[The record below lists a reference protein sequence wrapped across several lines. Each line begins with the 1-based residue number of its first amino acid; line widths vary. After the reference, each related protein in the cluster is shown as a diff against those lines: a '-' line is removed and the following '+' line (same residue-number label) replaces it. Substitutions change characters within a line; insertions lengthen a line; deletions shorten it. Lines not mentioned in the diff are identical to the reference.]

1 LTFLQGVST
10 NTSNW
15 LFFRRLTV
23 KVHEYQAKEILTR
36 YGVAVPRGKVAF
48 SAEQAYAIA
57 KELGGTVVVKAQ
69 IHAGGRGK
77 GTFTDGFKG
86 GVKLAP
92 TADEA
97 AEFAKKMLGNTLVT
111 HQTGPEGKEVQ
122 KVYVTEASSIA
133 KEYYLG
139 IVLDRAKQSN
149 VIMFSTEGGVEIEK
163 VAAETPEKIL
173 KVWVDPLLGIQPF
186 HARQVAFGLGF
197 KGQAFKE
204 CVKLVMA
211 LYKAHE
217 ETDATLTEIN
227 PLILSDDGHVLALDA
242 KMNFDDSA
250 MHRHPDVLEMRD
262 LSEEDPLETEASKF
276 DLNYIRLDGNI
287 GCMVN
292 GAGLAMAT
300 MDVIKLE
307 GGEPA
312 NFLDVGGGATTER
325 VKHAFEILLSDKHVK
340 AVLINIFGGIVRC
353 DVIAEGVIAAAK
365 EIGVSLPV
373 VVRLQGTNV
382 DKGKAMLRDSGLEF
396 SVASNLKEAA
406 QMAVASVK

>member
-1 LTFLQGVST
+1 
-10 NTSNW
+10 
-15 LFFRRLTV
+15 V
-23 KVHEYQAKEILTR
+23 KVHEYQAKEILGR
-36 YGVAVPRGKVAF
+36 YGVAVPRGKVAL
-48 SAEQAYAIA
+48 SAEQAYAAA
-57 KELGGTVVVKAQ
+57 KEIGGTVVVKAQ

-86 GVKLAP
+86 GVKLAQ

-97 AEFAKKMLGNTLVT
+97 AEFAKKMLGNVLVT
-111 HQTGPEGKEVQ
+111 HQTGPSGKEVQ
-122 KVYVTEASSIA
+122 KVYVTEASDIA

-139 IVLDRAKQSN
+139 IVLDRARQMN
-149 VIMFSTEGGVEIEK
+149 VIMSSTEGGVEIEK

-173 KVWVDPLLGIQPF
+173 KTWIDPLVGIQPF
-186 HARQVAFGLGF
+186 HARRIAFGLGF
-197 KGQAFKE
+197 KGEAFKE
-204 CVKLVMA
+204 CVKLVTA
-211 LYKAHE
+211 LYRAHE

-227 PLILSDDGHVLALDA
+227 PLILTKDGHVLALDA
-242 KMNFDDSA
+242 KMNFDDNA
-250 MHRHPDVLEMRD
+250 LFRHPDIVEMRD
-262 LSEEDPLETEASKF
+262 LSEEEPLEIEASKY

-325 VKHAFEILLSDKHVK
+325 VKNAFKILLSDKNVK

-382 DKGKAMLRDSGLEF
+382 DKGKAMLAASGLKF
-396 SVASNLKEAA
+396 AVADNLKQAA

>member
-1 LTFLQGVST
+1 
-10 NTSNW
+10 
-15 LFFRRLTV
+15 
-23 KVHEYQAKEILTR
+23 
-36 YGVAVPRGKVAF
+36 
-48 SAEQAYAIA
+48 
-57 KELGGTVVVKAQ
+57 
-69 IHAGGRGK
+69 
-77 GTFTDGFKG
+77 
-86 GVKLAP
+86 
-92 TADEA
+92 
-97 AEFAKKMLGNTLVT
+97 MLGNVLVT
-111 HQTGPEGKEVQ
+111 HQTGPSGREVQ
-122 KVYVTEASSIA
+122 KVYITEASSIA

-139 IVLDRAKQSN
+139 IVLDRARQMN
-149 VIMFSTEGGVEIEK
+149 VIMASTEGGVEIEK
-163 VAAETPEKIL
+163 VAAETPEKIQ

-197 KGQAFKE
+197 TGDAYKE
-204 CVKLVMA
+204 CVKLVTA

-217 ETDATLTEIN
+217 DTDSTLTEIN
-227 PLILSDDGHVLALDA
+227 PLIITGDGHVLALDA
-242 KMNFDDSA
+242 KMSFDDNA
-250 MHRHPDVLEMRD
+250 LYRHPDIVEMRD
-262 LSEEDPLETEASKF
+262 LSEEEPLEIEASKF
-276 DLNYIRLDGNI
+276 DLNYIKLDGHI

-325 VKHAFEILLSDKHVK
+325 VKNAFRILLSDKNVK

-382 DKGKAMLRDSGLEF
+382 DKGKQMLAASGLKF
-396 SVASNLKEAA
+396 AVADNLKQAA

>member
-1 LTFLQGVST
+1 M
-10 NTSNW
+10 
-15 LFFRRLTV
+15 

-36 YGVAVPRGKVAF
+36 YGVAVPKGTVAF
-48 SAEQAYAIA
+48 TPHEAHDIA
-57 KELGGTVVVKAQ
+57 STLGGTVVVKAQ

-77 GTFTDGFKG
+77 GTFKDGFKG
-86 GVKLAP
+86 GVKLAKNP
-92 TADEA
+92 EEA
-97 AEFAKKMLGNTLVT
+97 REHAAKMLGNVLVT
-111 HQTGPEGKEVQ
+111 HQTGPAGKEVQ
-122 KVYVTEASSIA
+122 KVYVTAASEIA

-139 IVLDRAKQSN
+139 IVLDRSRQMN
-149 VIMFSTEGGVEIEK
+149 VIMSSTEGGVEIEK
-163 VAAETPEKIL
+163 VAAESPEKIL
-173 KVWVDPLLGIQPF
+173 KVWIDPLMGIQPF
-186 HARQVAFGLGF
+186 QARQIAFGLGF
-197 KGQAFKE
+197 VGEAFKE
-204 CVKLVMA
+204 CVKLVA
-211 LYKAHE
+211 LLYKAHE

-227 PLILSDDGHVLALDA
+227 PLILSGDGHVIALDA
-242 KMNFDDSA
+242 KMTFDDSA
-250 MHRHPDVLEMRD
+250 LYRHPDIVEMRD
-262 LSEEDPLETEASKF
+262 FSEEDPLEIEASKF
-276 DLNYIRLDGNI
+276 DLNYIRLDGSI

-325 VKHAFEILLSDKHVK
+325 VKNAFRILLSDKKVK

-382 DKGKAMLRDSGLEF
+382 DKGKALLRESGLQF
-396 SVASNLKEAA
+396 TVAGNLKEAA
-406 QMAVASVK
+406 QLAVASVK

>member
-1 LTFLQGVST
+1 M
-10 NTSNW
+10 
-15 LFFRRLTV
+15 
-23 KVHEYQAKEILTR
+23 KVHEYQAKEILAR
-36 YGVAVPRGKVAF
+36 YKVAVPKGRIAL
-48 SAEQAYAIA
+48 SPEQAYAVA
-57 KELGGTVVVKAQ
+57 KELGGEVVVKAQ

-86 GVKLAP
+86 GVKLARN
-92 TADEA
+92 ADEA
-97 AEFAKKMLGNTLVT
+97 ADYAKKMLGKVLVT
-111 HQTGPEGKEVQ
+111 HQTGPAGKEVQ

-139 IVLDRAKQSN
+139 IVLDRARQCN
-149 VIMFSTEGGVEIEK
+149 VIMSSTEGGVEIEK
-163 VAAETPEKIL
+163 VATETPEKIL
-173 KVWVDPLLGIQPF
+173 KTWVDPLAGLQPYQ
-186 HARQVAFGLGF
+186 AREIAFGLGF
-197 KGQAFKE
+197 AGEAFKE
-204 CVKLVMA
+204 AVKLVTS
-211 LYKAHE
+211 LYRAHE

-227 PLILSDDGHVLALDA
+227 PLILTADGHVLALDA
-242 KMNFDDSA
+242 KMNFDDNA
-250 MHRHPDVLEMRD
+250 LYRHPELVALRD
-262 LSEEDPLETEASKF
+262 LSEEDPLETEASRF
-276 DLNYIRLDGNI
+276 DLNYIRLDGSI

-325 VKHAFEILLSDKHVK
+325 VKNAFRILLSDKKVK

-382 DKGKAMLRDSGLEF
+382 DKGKQMLAASGLKF
-396 SVASNLKEAA
+396 AVADNLKQAA

>member
-1 LTFLQGVST
+1 M
-10 NTSNW
+10 
-15 LFFRRLTV
+15 
-23 KVHEYQAKEILTR
+23 KVHEYQAKEILQR
-36 YGVAVPRGKVAF
+36 YKVAVPKGRVAF
-48 SAEQAYAIA
+48 TADEAKAIA
-57 KELGGTVVVKAQ
+57 NELGGTVVVKSQ

-77 GTFTDGFKG
+77 GTFADGFKG
-86 GVKLAP
+86 GVKLAKN
-92 TADEA
+92 ADEA
-97 AEFAKKMLGNTLVT
+97 SELAAKMLGNVLVT
-111 HQTGPEGKEVQ
+111 HQTGPLGKQVQ
-122 KVYVTEASSIA
+122 KVYVTECSSIA

-139 IVLDRAKQSN
+139 IVLDRAKQMN
-149 VIMFSTEGGVEIEK
+149 VIMSSTEGGVEIEK

-173 KVWVDPLLGIQPF
+173 KTWVDPLVGIQPY
-186 HARQVAFGLGF
+186 HAREVAFGLGF
-197 KGQAFKE
+197 TGEAFKE
-204 CVKLVMA
+204 CVKLVTS

-217 ETDATLTEIN
+217 DTDSTLTEIN
-227 PLILSDDGHVLALDA
+227 PLIITEDGHVVALDA
-242 KMNFDDSA
+242 KMAFDDNA
-250 MHRHPDVLEMRD
+250 LFRHPDILEMRD
-262 LSEEDPLETEASKF
+262 LTEEDPLEVEASKF
-276 DLNYIRLDGNI
+276 DLNYIKLDGSI

-325 VKHAFEILLSDKHVK
+325 VKNAFRILLSDKNVK

-382 DKGKAMLRDSGLEF
+382 DKGKALLKESGLEF
-396 SVASNLKEAA
+396 AVADNLKQAA

>member
-1 LTFLQGVST
+1 M
-10 NTSNW
+10 
-15 LFFRRLTV
+15 
-23 KVHEYQAKEILTR
+23 KVHEYQAKEILQR
-36 YGVAVPRGKVAF
+36 YKVAVPRGKVAF
-48 SAEQAYAIA
+48 SSEQAYAIA
-57 KELGGTVVVKAQ
+57 KELGGTTVVKAQ

-86 GVKLAP
+86 GVKLAQ
-92 TADEA
+92 TADDA
-97 AEFAKKMLGNTLVT
+97 AEFAKRMLGNTLVT
-111 HQTGPEGKEVQ
+111 HQTGPAGKEVQ

-139 IVLDRAKQSN
+139 IVLDRARQMN
-149 VIMFSTEGGVEIEK
+149 VIMYSTEGGVEIEK

-173 KVWVDPLLGIQPF
+173 KTWVDPLGGIQPF
-186 HARQVAFGLGF
+186 QAREVAFGLGF
-197 KGQAFKE
+197 TGDAFKE
-204 CVKLVMA
+204 CVKLVTA

-217 ETDATLTEIN
+217 ETDSTLTEIN
-227 PLILSDDGHVLALDA
+227 PLIITEEGHVVALDA
-242 KMNFDDSA
+242 KMNFDDNA
-250 MHRHPDVLEMRD
+250 IYRHPDLVEMRD
-262 LSEEDPLETEASKF
+262 MSEEDPLETEASKF
-276 DLNYIRLDGNI
+276 DLNYIRLDGSI

-325 VKHAFEILLSDKHVK
+325 VKNAFRILLSDKNVK

-382 DKGKAMLRDSGLEF
+382 DKGKEMLKASGLKF
-396 SVASNLKEAA
+396 SVADNLKQAA
-406 QMAVASVK
+406 QMAVASCK

>member
-1 LTFLQGVST
+1 MTADGLRAILISLSAVNGG
-10 NTSNW
+10 
-15 LFFRRLTV
+15 
-23 KVHEYQAKEILTR
+23 VHEYQAKEILER
-36 YGVAVPRGKVAF
+36 FGVCVPKGRVATTPDAAF
-48 SAEQAYAIA
+48 SIA
-57 KELGGTVVVKAQ
+57 KELGGRIVVKAQ

-77 GTFTDGFKG
+77 GTFSDGFKG
-86 GVKLAP
+86 GVKLVNGPGEARE
-92 TADEA
+92 TAA
-97 AEFAKKMLGNTLVT
+97 KMLGNVLVT
-111 HQTGPEGKEVQ
+111 HQTGPAGKQVQ

-139 IVLDRAKQSN
+139 IVLDRARGCN
-149 VIMFSTEGGVEIEK
+149 VIMSSTEGGVEIEK
-163 VAAETPEKIL
+163 VAAETPDKIL
-173 KVWVDPLLGIQPF
+173 KTWVDPLSGLQAF
-186 HARQVAFGLGF
+186 QAREIAFGLGF
-197 KGQAFKE
+197 KGEAFKE
-204 CVKLVMA
+204 CVRLVTA

-227 PLILSDDGHVLALDA
+227 PLILTENGHVLALDA
-242 KMNFDDSA
+242 KANFDDNA
-250 MHRHPDVLEMRD
+250 IYRHPELTSLRD
-262 LSEEDPLETEASKF
+262 FSEEDPLETEASKF
-276 DLNYIRLDGNI
+276 DLNYIRLDGSI

-325 VKHAFEILLSDKHVK
+325 VKNAFRILLSDKKVK

-365 EIGVSLPV
+365 ETGVSLPV

-382 DKGKAMLRDSGLEF
+382 DKGRQMLQDSGLKF
-396 SVASNLKEAA
+396 QVADNLKQAA
-406 QMAVASVK
+406 AMAVASVK

>member
-1 LTFLQGVST
+1 L
-10 NTSNW
+10 
-15 LFFRRLTV
+15 
-23 KVHEYQAKEILTR
+23 KVHEYQAKEVLGR
-36 YGVAVPRGKVAF
+36 YGVAVPKGKIAL
-48 SAEQAYAIA
+48 SAEQAYAAA
-57 KELGGTVVVKAQ
+57 KEIGGTVVVKAQ

-77 GTFTDGFKG
+77 GTFTSGFKG
-86 GVKLAP
+86 GVKLAQ

-97 AEFAKKMLGNTLVT
+97 AEFAKKMLGNVLVT
-111 HQTGPEGKEVQ
+111 HQTGPSGKEVQ
-122 KVYVTEASSIA
+122 KVYVTEASDIA

-139 IVLDRAKQSN
+139 IVLDRAKQMN
-149 VIMFSTEGGVEIEK
+149 VIMSSTEGGVEIEK

-173 KVWVDPLLGIQPF
+173 KTWIDPLVGIQPF
-186 HARQVAFGLGF
+186 HARQIAFGLGF
-197 KGQAFKE
+197 KGEAFKE
-204 CVKLVMA
+204 CVKLVTA

-227 PLILSDDGHVLALDA
+227 PLILTRDGHVLALDA
-242 KMNFDDSA
+242 KMNFDDNA
-250 MHRHPDVLEMRD
+250 LYRHPDIVEMRD
-262 LSEEDPLETEASKF
+262 LTEEDALEIEASKY
-276 DLNYIRLDGNI
+276 DLNYIRLDGTI

-325 VKHAFEILLSDKHVK
+325 VKNAFKILLSDKNVK

-382 DKGKAMLRDSGLEF
+382 DKGKQMLAASGLKF
-396 SVASNLKEAA
+396 AVADNLKQAA

>member
-1 LTFLQGVST
+1 M
-10 NTSNW
+10 
-15 LFFRRLTV
+15 
-23 KVHEYQAKEILTR
+23 KVHEYQAKEILGR
-36 YGVAVPRGKVAF
+36 YGVAVPQGKVAF
-48 SAEQAYAIA
+48 TPRDAHDIA
-57 KELGGTVVVKAQ
+57 SSLGGTVVVKAQ

-77 GTFTDGFKG
+77 GTFTNGFKG
-86 GVKLAP
+86 GVKLAKNP
-92 TADEA
+92 QEA
-97 AEFAKKMLGNTLVT
+97 QEYAAKMLGNVLVT
-111 HQTGPEGKEVQ
+111 HQTGPAGKEVQ
-122 KVYVTEASSIA
+122 KVYVTEASEIS

-139 IVLDRAKQSN
+139 IVLDRSKQMN
-149 VIMFSTEGGVEIEK
+149 VIMSSTEGGVEIEK

-186 HARQVAFGLGF
+186 HAREIAFGLGF
-197 KGQAFKE
+197 SGDAFKE
-204 CVKLVMA
+204 CVKLVTA

-217 ETDATLTEIN
+217 ETDSTLTEIN
-227 PLILSDDGHVLALDA
+227 PLILTADGHVLALDA
-242 KMNFDDSA
+242 KMSFDDNA
-250 MHRHPDVLEMRD
+250 LYRHPDILEMRD
-262 LSEEDPLETEASKF
+262 LSEEDPLEIEASKF

-325 VKHAFEILLSDKHVK
+325 VKNAFKILLSDKHVK

-365 EIGVSLPV
+365 EMGVSLPV

-382 DKGKAMLRDSGLEF
+382 DKGKAMLKESGLKF
-396 SVASNLKEAA
+396 SVAGNLKEAA

>member
-1 LTFLQGVST
+1 M
-10 NTSNW
+10 
-15 LFFRRLTV
+15 
-23 KVHEYQAKEILTR
+23 KVHEYQAKEILGR
-36 YGVAVPRGKVAF
+36 YGVAVPRGKVAL
-48 SAEQAYAIA
+48 SAEQAYAAA
-57 KELGGTVVVKAQ
+57 KEIGGTVVVKAQ

-86 GVKLAP
+86 GVKLAQ

-97 AEFAKKMLGNTLVT
+97 AEFAKKMLGNVLVT
-111 HQTGPEGKEVQ
+111 HQTGPAGKEVQ
-122 KVYVTEASSIA
+122 KVYVTEASDIA

-139 IVLDRAKQSN
+139 IVLDRARQMN
-149 VIMFSTEGGVEIEK
+149 VVMSSTEGGVEIEK

-173 KVWVDPLLGIQPF
+173 KTWIDPLVGIQPF
-186 HARQVAFGLGF
+186 HARQIAFGLGF
-197 KGQAFKE
+197 KGEAFKE
-204 CVKLVMA
+204 CVRLVTA
-211 LYKAHE
+211 LYRAHE

-227 PLILSDDGHVLALDA
+227 PLILTKDGHVLALDA
-242 KMNFDDSA
+242 KMNFDDNA
-250 MHRHPDVLEMRD
+250 LFRHPDIVEMRD
-262 LSEEDPLETEASKF
+262 LSEEEPLEIEASKY

-325 VKHAFEILLSDKHVK
+325 VKNAFKILLSDKNVK

-382 DKGKAMLRDSGLEF
+382 DKGKAMLAASGLKF
-396 SVASNLKEAA
+396 AVADNLKQAA

>member
-1 LTFLQGVST
+1 M
-10 NTSNW
+10 
-15 LFFRRLTV
+15 
-23 KVHEYQAKEILTR
+23 KVHEYQAKEVLGR
-36 YGVAVPRGKVAF
+36 HGVVVPKGKIAL
-48 SAEQAYAIA
+48 SAEQAYAAA
-57 KELGGTVVVKAQ
+57 KEIGGTVVVKAQ

-77 GTFTDGFKG
+77 GSFTSGFKG
-86 GVKLAP
+86 GVKLAQ

-97 AEFAKKMLGNTLVT
+97 AEFAKKMLGNVLVT
-111 HQTGPEGKEVQ
+111 HQTGPAGKEVQ
-122 KVYVTEASSIA
+122 KVYVTEASDIA

-139 IVLDRAKQSN
+139 IVLDRAKQMN
-149 VIMFSTEGGVEIEK
+149 VIMSSTEGGVEIEK

-173 KVWVDPLLGIQPF
+173 KTWIDPLVGIQPF
-186 HARQVAFGLGF
+186 HARQIAFGLGF
-197 KGQAFKE
+197 KGEAFKE
-204 CVKLVMA
+204 CVKLVTA

-227 PLILSDDGHVLALDA
+227 PLILTRDGHVLALDA
-242 KMNFDDSA
+242 KMNFDDNA
-250 MHRHPDVLEMRD
+250 LYRHPDIVEMRD
-262 LSEEDPLETEASKF
+262 LSEEDALEIEASKY
-276 DLNYIRLDGNI
+276 DLNYIRLDGTI

-325 VKHAFEILLSDKHVK
+325 VKNAFKILLSDKNVK

-365 EIGVSLPV
+365 EIGVALPV

-382 DKGKAMLRDSGLEF
+382 DKGKQMLAASGLKF
-396 SVASNLKEAA
+396 AVADNLKQAA

>member
-1 LTFLQGVST
+1 
-10 NTSNW
+10 
-15 LFFRRLTV
+15 
-23 KVHEYQAKEILTR
+23 
-36 YGVAVPRGKVAF
+36 
-48 SAEQAYAIA
+48 
-57 KELGGTVVVKAQ
+57 
-69 IHAGGRGK
+69 
-77 GTFTDGFKG
+77 
-86 GVKLAP
+86 
-92 TADEA
+92 
-97 AEFAKKMLGNTLVT
+97 
-111 HQTGPEGKEVQ
+111 
-122 KVYVTEASSIA
+122 
-133 KEYYLG
+133 
-139 IVLDRAKQSN
+139 
-149 VIMFSTEGGVEIEK
+149 
-163 VAAETPEKIL
+163 
-173 KVWVDPLLGIQPF
+173 
-186 HARQVAFGLGF
+186 
-197 KGQAFKE
+197 
-204 CVKLVMA
+204 
-211 LYKAHE
+211 
-217 ETDATLTEIN
+217 
-227 PLILSDDGHVLALDA
+227 
-242 KMNFDDSA
+242 
-250 MHRHPDVLEMRD
+250 MRD

>member
-1 LTFLQGVST
+1 M
-10 NTSNW
+10 
-15 LFFRRLTV
+15 
-23 KVHEYQAKEILTR
+23 KVHEYQAKEVLGR
-36 YGVAVPRGKVAF
+36 YGVAVPKGKIAL
-48 SAEQAYAIA
+48 SAEQAYAAA
-57 KELGGTVVVKAQ
+57 KEIGGTVVVKAQ

-77 GTFTDGFKG
+77 GSFTTGFKG
-86 GVKLAP
+86 GVKLAQ

-97 AEFAKKMLGNTLVT
+97 AEFAKKMLGNVLVT
-111 HQTGPEGKEVQ
+111 HQTGPAGKEVQ
-122 KVYVTEASSIA
+122 KVYVTEASDIA

-139 IVLDRAKQSN
+139 IVLDRAKQMN
-149 VIMFSTEGGVEIEK
+149 VIMSSTEGGVEIEK

-173 KVWVDPLLGIQPF
+173 KTWIDPLVGIQPF
-186 HARQVAFGLGF
+186 HARQIAFGLGF
-197 KGQAFKE
+197 KGEAFKE
-204 CVKLVMA
+204 CVKLVTA

-227 PLILSDDGHVLALDA
+227 PLILTRDGHVLALDA
-242 KMNFDDSA
+242 KMNFDDNA
-250 MHRHPDVLEMRD
+250 LYRHPDIVEMRD
-262 LSEEDPLETEASKF
+262 LSEEDALEIEASKY
-276 DLNYIRLDGNI
+276 DLNYIRLDGTI

-325 VKHAFEILLSDKHVK
+325 VKNAFKILLSDKNVK

-365 EIGVSLPV
+365 EIGVALPV

-382 DKGKAMLRDSGLEF
+382 DKGKQMLAASGLKF
-396 SVASNLKEAA
+396 AVADNLKQAA

>member
-1 LTFLQGVST
+1 M
-10 NTSNW
+10 
-15 LFFRRLTV
+15 
-23 KVHEYQAKEILTR
+23 KVHEYQAKEVLGR
-36 YGVAVPRGKVAF
+36 YGVAVPKGKIAL
-48 SAEQAYAIA
+48 SAEQAYAAA
-57 KELGGTVVVKAQ
+57 KEIGGTVVVKAQ

-77 GTFTDGFKG
+77 GTFTSGFKG
-86 GVKLAP
+86 GVKLAQ

-97 AEFAKKMLGNTLVT
+97 AEFAKKMLGNVLVT
-111 HQTGPEGKEVQ
+111 HQTGPSGKEVQ
-122 KVYVTEASSIA
+122 KVYVTEASDIA

-139 IVLDRAKQSN
+139 IVLDRAKQMN
-149 VIMFSTEGGVEIEK
+149 VIMSSTEGGVEIEK

-173 KVWVDPLLGIQPF
+173 KTWIDPLVGIQPF
-186 HARQVAFGLGF
+186 HARQIAFGLGF
-197 KGQAFKE
+197 KGEAFKE
-204 CVKLVMA
+204 CVKLVTA

-227 PLILSDDGHVLALDA
+227 PLILTRDGHVLALDA
-242 KMNFDDSA
+242 KMNFDDNA
-250 MHRHPDVLEMRD
+250 LYRHPDIVEMRD
-262 LSEEDPLETEASKF
+262 LTEEDALEIEASKY
-276 DLNYIRLDGNI
+276 DLNYIRLDGTI

-325 VKHAFEILLSDKHVK
+325 VKNAFKILLSDKNVK

-382 DKGKAMLRDSGLEF
+382 DKGKQMLAASGLKF
-396 SVASNLKEAA
+396 AVADNLKQAA

>member
-1 LTFLQGVST
+1 
-10 NTSNW
+10 
-15 LFFRRLTV
+15 V
-23 KVHEYQAKEILTR
+23 KVHEYQAKEILER
-36 YGVAVPRGKVAF
+36 FGVCVPKGRVATTPDEAG
-48 SAEQAYAIA
+48 SIA
-57 KELGGTVVVKAQ
+57 KELGGRIVVKAQ

-77 GTFTDGFKG
+77 GTFVDGFKG
-86 GVKLAP
+86 GVKLVNGP
-92 TADEA
+92 DEA
-97 AEFAKKMLGNTLVT
+97 RETAAKMLGNVLVT
-111 HQTGPEGKEVQ
+111 HQTGPSGKQVQ

-139 IVLDRAKQSN
+139 IVLDRAKGCN
-149 VIMFSTEGGVEIEK
+149 VIMSSTEGGVEIEK

-173 KVWVDPLLGIQPF
+173 KTWVAPLSGLQAYQ
-186 HARQVAFGLGF
+186 AREIAFGLGF
-197 KGQAFKE
+197 KGDAFKE
-204 CVKLVMA
+204 CVKLVTA
-211 LYKAHE
+211 LYRAHE

-227 PLILSDDGHVLALDA
+227 PLILTEDGHVVALDA
-242 KMNFDDSA
+242 KINFDDNA
-250 MHRHPDVLEMRD
+250 MYRHPELTPLRD
-262 LSEEDPLETEASKF
+262 FSEEDPLETEASKF
-276 DLNYIRLDGNI
+276 DLNYIRLDGSI

-325 VKHAFEILLSDKHVK
+325 VKNAFRILLSDKNVK

-382 DKGKAMLRDSGLEF
+382 DKGRQMLQASGLKF
-396 SVASNLKEAA
+396 KVADNLKQAA
-406 QMAVASVK
+406 AMAVASVE